1 MSKPKPKSKIVRQA
15 SNLAKQ
21 FTPKKRT
28 SSKTEYSSNRPGI
41 SPTEWARTAGLKE
54 GWREID
60 LQHHIADKL
69 RASGYT
75 LKENVKI
82 DLGGGSWCEADI
94 VVYKNGFP
102 WQVLEV
108 KPYLDR
114 GKVIEGTNQ
123 ARSYTEHLKCTQ
135 QPILIGLTPY
145 SDREY
150 WGGKNAAKTTAHNRV
165 GIIYLNEDAA
175 WTPTKRDAK
184 AKGLGFWERAG
195 IKLAEIPFRVKAP
208 VIAIFALWGI
218 LAGWEFS
225 AKVFHSP
232 DPPKATKASQAAQ
245 GIGLLGCPKPL
256 PKRSQ

>member
-1 MSKPKPKSKIVRQA
+1 MKKPKPKLKSKTVKRIEKLA
-15 SNLAKQ
+15 SQ
-21 FTPKKRT
+21 FVPKKRT
-28 SSKTEYSSNRPGI
+28 AKTTYSSDRPGI
-41 SPTEWARTAGLKE
+41 SPIEWARLSGLKK

-60 LQHHIADKL
+60 LQHHIAQKL

-94 VVYKNGFP
+94 VIYKDGFP

-108 KPYLDR
+108 KPSLDR

-123 ARSYTEHLKCTQ
+123 ARSYTEHLKCSQ
-135 QPILIGLTPY
+135 QPILIGLAPY
-145 SDREY
+145 SDAAY

-165 GIIYLNEDAA
+165 GIIFLNEDAS

-184 AKGLGFWERAG
+184 SKGLGFWERAG
-195 IKLAEIPFRVKAP
+195 IKLAEIPFKVQIP

-225 AKVFHSP
+225 SKVFHP
-232 DPPKATKASQAAQ
+232 DPPPKSAQAT
-245 GIGLLGCPKPL
+245 GLSRCSPQ
-256 PKRSQ
+256 RSPRMP